1 MIAQGE
7 TLGLFFLSST
17 HAEVLSQAKQQL
29 ANTVAEQIALA
40 IANLYLRET
49 LQGQTLRDP
58 ISNLPTLLQSKPRR
72 NA

>member
-40 IANLYLRET
+40 IANLHLRET

>member
-40 IANLYLRET
+40 IANLHLRET
-49 LQGQTLRDP
+49 CKVRTFVTP
-58 ISNLPTLLQSKPRR
+58 F
-72 NA
+72 

>member
-7 TLGLFFLSST
+7 TLGLFFLSAT
-17 HAEVLSQAKQQL
+17 NAEVLSQAKQQL

-40 IANLYLRET
+40 IANLHLRET